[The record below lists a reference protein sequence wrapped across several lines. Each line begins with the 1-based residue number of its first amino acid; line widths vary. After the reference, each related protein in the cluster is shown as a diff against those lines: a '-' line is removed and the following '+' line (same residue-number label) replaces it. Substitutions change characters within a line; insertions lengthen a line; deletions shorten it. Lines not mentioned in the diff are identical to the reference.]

1 VSHSSGADRP
11 ARSAAPEPTPPSPAA
26 DPARTSKRRRRVL
39 PIGIAGALTLAGIG
53 VHAAFAAPSADAV
66 IAEVYGGGGNSGAQ
80 YTEDFVEIGNA
91 GGASVDM
98 GGYSVQYLP
107 GAPTASSKWQVTPLA
122 GTLAGGGRYLVGE
135 GFGTGGTTPL
145 PATDAAG
152 AIALSGTS
160 GTVAL
165 VQGSDPLTCVTAADC
180 AADSRVKDLVGY
192 GTATVHEGSGAA
204 AGASNT
210 ASVARNA
217 ALTDTDD
224 NAADFTAGAPTP
236 QNSGGAAGGTGG
248 ATGGGTGDGGATGGT
263 GDGGSTGG
271 TTPPPATA
279 AIHDIQGDT
288 RISPYEG
295 KQVAGVTGIVTGVRA
310 YGSSQG
316 FWFQDP
322 HPDADPRTSE
332 GIFVYT
338 SSTPTVAVGDSVS
351 VAGTVSDYYP
361 GGKDAGGQSVTEITK
376 PKVTTVSTGNPVPA
390 PVVLDDRTVPDAF
403 APSAGGGSIE
413 NLPLRPDEYALD
425 LYASL
430 DGMNVSIGTSRVV
443 GATDPY
449 SELWVT
455 VKPKQNPTK
464 RGGTLYTGYDA
475 PNSGRLMVQS
485 LIPTATAPFPTANV
499 GDTLSG
505 TTTGPLDY
513 NQFAGTYALQART
526 LGTVRSGGI
535 TPEVTDKAKP
545 DQATIATY
553 NVENLAP
560 GNPQSKFDALAKG
573 LVTNLRSPDVVA
585 LEEIQDNN
593 GATDDGTVA
602 ADQTLTKLVAAI
614 TAAGGPHYQWRE
626 IDPVNDKDGGE
637 PGGNIRQAFLF
648 NPDRVG
654 FVDIPGGGS
663 TTAVGVTGKGSAT
676 SLTAS
681 PGRIAPDDPAWND
694 SRKPLA
700 GEFTFRGKK
709 LFVIA
714 NHFDSKGGDQGID
727 SVDQPPVRSSEVQ
740 RVRQA
745 IIEHDFVQQIETADP
760 KADVVVLGDLN
771 DYQFSPAVT
780 SLTDNGKTLTDLVNT
795 LPVAE
800 RYSYV
805 YEGNSQVLDH
815 ILVSPD
821 LDRKV
826 DYDVVHINAEFANQT
841 SDHDPQVIR
850 LRP

>member
-1 VSHSSGADRP
+1 MR
-11 ARSAAPEPTPPSPAA
+11 
-26 DPARTSKRRRRVL
+26 KRVL
-39 PIGIAGALTLAGIG
+39 PFGIAGAVVLAGIG
-53 VHAAFAAPSADAV
+53 VHSAFASPSADAV
-66 IAEVYGGGGNSGAQ
+66 VAEVYGGGGNSGAT
-80 YTEDFVEIGNA
+80 YTNDFVELANA
-91 GGASVDM
+91 GNSALDLGA
-98 GGYSVQYLP
+98 YSVQYLP
-107 GAPTASSKWQVTPLA
+107 GAPTASSKWQATPLT
-122 GTLAGGGRYLVGE
+122 GSLAAGGRYLVGE
-135 GFGTGGTTPL
+135 AAGTGGSTALPTP
-145 PATDAAG
+145 DASG
-152 AIALSGTS
+152 TIAMSGTS
-160 GTVAL
+160 GTIAL
-165 VQGSDPLTCVTAADC
+165 VQGADPLTCVTAADC

-192 GTATVHEGSGAA
+192 GTAVVHEGSGPA

-210 ASVARNA
+210 ESVARGT

-224 NAADFTAGAPTP
+224 NAADFTAGDPTP
-236 QNSGGAAGGTGG
+236 QNSAGTGG
-248 ATGGGTGDGGATGGT
+248 GPTSPPTTPP
-263 GDGGSTGG
+263 
-271 TTPPPATA
+271 TTPPPTSPPA
-279 AIHDIQGDT
+279 AVKIHDIQGDT
-288 RISPYEG
+288 RVSPYEG
-295 KQVAGVTGIVTGVRA
+295 KAVTGATGIVTGVRA

-322 HPDADPRTSE
+322 HPDNDPRTSE

-338 SSTPTVAVGDSVS
+338 SSSPTVSVGDSVS
-351 VAGTVSDYYP
+351 VDGTVSDYYP
-361 GGKDAGGQSVTEITK
+361 GGADTGVQAVTEITK
-376 PKVTTVSTGNPVPA
+376 PAVTKISSGNALPA
-390 PVVLDDRTVPDAF
+390 PVVLDDTKVPDSF
-403 APSAGGGSIE
+403 VPSAGGGSIE
-413 NLPLRPDEYALD
+413 NLPLRPSEYALD

-430 DGMNVSIGTSRVV
+430 EGMNVQIGSSRVV

-455 VKPKQNPTK
+455 VKPKENPTK
-464 RGGTLYTGYDA
+464 RGGTLYEGYDG

-485 LIPTATAPFPTANV
+485 LIPTSTSAFPTANV
-499 GDTLSG
+499 GDTLNG
-505 TTTGPLDY
+505 TTAGPLDY
-513 NQFAGTYALQART
+513 NQFGGTYAIQART
-526 LGTVRSGGI
+526 LGTVKSGGI
-535 TPEVTDKAKP
+535 TPEVTAKAKS

-560 GNPQSKFDALAKG
+560 DNPQSKFDALAKG

-585 LEEIQDNN
+585 LEEIQDND
-593 GATDDGTVA
+593 GAKDDGVVA
-602 ADQTLTKLVAAI
+602 ADQTLTKLTAAI
-614 TAAGGPHYQWRE
+614 VAAGGPHYQWRE

-654 FVDIPGGGS
+654 FTDHAGGDS
-663 TTAVGVTGKGSAT
+663 TTAVGITGTGNST
-676 SLTAS
+676 ELTAS
-681 PGRIAPDDPAWND
+681 PGRIAPNDTAWTD

-727 SVDQPPVRSSEVQ
+727 SRFQPPVRSSEVQ

-745 IIEHDFVQQIETADP
+745 IIEHDFVQQLETADP
-760 KADVVVLGDLN
+760 KAEVVVLGDLN

-795 LPVAE
+795 LPVVE

-815 ILVSPD
+815 ILVSPN
-821 LDRKV
+821 LDKHV
-826 DYDVVHINAEFANQT
+826 DYDVVHINSEFANQT

-850 LRP
+850 LKP